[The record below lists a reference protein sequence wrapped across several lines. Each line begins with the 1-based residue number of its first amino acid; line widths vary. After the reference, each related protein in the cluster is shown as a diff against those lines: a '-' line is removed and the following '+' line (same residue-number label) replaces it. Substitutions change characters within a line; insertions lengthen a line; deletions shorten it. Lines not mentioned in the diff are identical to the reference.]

1 MRPNSLRQPKAT
13 GKFLRNH
20 SLGVIA
26 EDDMKFVLARTKIVQ
41 QALSINHSTGAGDGD
56 DEFQREK

>member
-1 MRPNSLRQPKAT
+1 
-13 GKFLRNH
+13 
-20 SLGVIA
+20 
-26 EDDMKFVLARTKIVQ
+26 VLARTKIVQ